1 MRNSALTLLEIL
13 LATTLLAFVTI
24 ALGTWLRVVG
34 RASAQSGLLTEQE
47 RAWSAIVR
55 LLKADL
61 GGRVSSFSIAV
72 DGHSIRFSTINRLPG
87 EPVQPRL
94 ALWTCNAQGLG
105 LDETLAGAPDTP
117 IAVSIPRAPIIATC
131 SPSPRGFRIDAQGT
145 LWLDLATETDVP
157 PTSTNPQVPRNV
169 PSIPLWREW
178 H

>member
-1 MRNSALTLLEIL
+1 MRNAALTLLEIL

-34 RASAQSGLLTEQE
+34 RASAQSGRLTEQE

-61 GGRVSSFSIAV
+61 GGRVSSLTIAV
-72 DGHSIRFSTINRLPG
+72 DGHSIRFATINCLPG
-87 EPVQPRL
+87 EPAQRRL
-94 ALWTCNAQGLG
+94 ALWACSAQGLG
-105 LDETLAGAPDTP
+105 LEEPLSGAPDAAM
-117 IAVSIPRAPIIATC
+117 AVPIPRSPIIATY
-131 SPSPRGFRIDAQGT
+131 SPSPSRFRMDDQGT
-145 LWLDLATETDVP
+145 LWLDLAAETSVP
-157 PTSTNPQVPRNV
+157 ETPVNPQAPGKV